1 MAAGRTGAAEGPLV
15 SVIIIFLN
23 EERYLSEA
31 IESVFEQSYANWELL
46 LVDDGSTDA
55 SSAIAM
61 ACRDR
66 CPAQVRYLTHEG
78 GANRGMSASRNLGLL
93 HARGEFVGFLDGD
106 DAWVPDKLERQVDL
120 FRDNPEA
127 LVICGA
133 SLRWHSWDQAS
144 PETDRLILA
153 GATRRSFGGGCTVE
167 QNRLHPGLSLM
178 KQFYPLG
185 QGKTPSMS
193 GMLVRRQALEA
204 VGGFE
209 ESFRGLFEDQVIR
222 AKLFLLGPAYV
233 SDHCFD
239 KYRQHQESCCSVAR
253 ATGNTTQVRRR
264 YLQWV
269 ASYLSAAGID
279 DPDIR
284 RKLRRR
290 LAGDRFP
297 KLYRIFSRFVHGRVR
312 G

>member
-1 MAAGRTGAAEGPLV
+1 
-15 SVIIIFLN
+15 
-23 EERYLSEA
+23 
-31 IESVFEQSYANWELL
+31 
-46 LVDDGSTDA
+46 
-55 SSAIAM
+55 
-61 ACRDR
+61 
-66 CPAQVRYLTHEG
+66 
-78 GANRGMSASRNLGLL
+78 
-93 HARGEFVGFLDGD
+93 
-106 DAWVPDKLERQVDL
+106 
-120 FRDNPEA
+120 
-127 LVICGA
+127 
-133 SLRWHSWDQAS
+133 
-144 PETDRLILA
+144 
-153 GATRRSFGGGCTVE
+153 
-167 QNRLHPGLSLM
+167 
-178 KQFYPLG
+178 
-185 QGKTPSMS
+185 MS

-264 YLQWV
+264 YLQWL

-290 LAGDRFP
+290 LAGDRLP
-297 KLYRIFSRFVHGRVR
+297 MLYRLFSRVR
-312 G
+312 SQARAARKVFGAG